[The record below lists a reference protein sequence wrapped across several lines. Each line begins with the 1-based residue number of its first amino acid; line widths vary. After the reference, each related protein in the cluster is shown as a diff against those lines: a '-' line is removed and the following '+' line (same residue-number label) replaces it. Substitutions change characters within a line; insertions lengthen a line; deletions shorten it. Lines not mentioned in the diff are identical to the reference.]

1 MSTTKAPLF
10 RLHELA
16 FRTQYAELKE
26 RVRSTER
33 LLRGTPGTLVKRS
46 GTGRSYWY
54 RAYQGAAGKQVE
66 DIVCRDT
73 DEAGWLAR

>member
-1 MSTTKAPLF
+1 MF